1 MHWIPPWWKSTKHEC
16 NIMPPCTFYL
26 HNLVVL
32 WGHMRKLALCR
43 CNNNSEIMCSCFKS
57 FYHAYALHKEG
68 SSSACNNK
76 CDLWRGETKSFQGRH
91 QSQISLIS
99 NAHIPHH
106 HPVVW
111 KDTKLY
117 GTFRQPRAEILRRMF
132 EKTSHKSLII
142 NKTNSLPV
150 RSRLMDFKLYPPI
163 YTAETSLLDCVTPL
177 YTYFPFNSISQVFQS
192 D

>member
-1 MHWIPPWWKSTKHEC
+1 MKVNQAWVQYNAAMHVLFAQPC
-16 NIMPPCTFYL
+16 IM
-26 HNLVVL
+26 
-32 WGHMRKLALCR
+32 GHMRKLALCQN
-43 CNNNSEIMCSCFKS
+43 CNSNGEIMCSCFKS
-57 FYHAYALHKEG
+57 FHHAYALHKEG
-68 SSSACNNK
+68 SSSACCNNK
-76 CDLWRGETKSFQGRH
+76 CYLWRGETKSSQGRRR

-106 HPVVW
+106 HPVVVW

-132 EKTSHKSLII
+132 EKTSHKSLIV

-150 RSRLMDFKLYPPI
+150 RSRLMDFELYPPI
-163 YTAETSLLDCVTPL
+163 YTAETSLLDYVTPL
-177 YTYFPFNSISQVFQS
+177 YTYYPFNSISQVFQS